1 MDLINKLPYFYNNG
15 YTKPIIDAEQIERDI
30 LVEEIADVLKQMYVS
45 TATWGLDYWE
55 EMLCLAKNTGKTY
68 DDRRSII
75 YARMRATRTTTVE
88 VVKQL
93 ADAFF
98 NSENVI
104 ITEYNKNY
112 MFHIEFE
119 NAFTRYVG
127 DPINTDIIDDA
138 IVDYAAAGDEE
149 VLVNCSNVEKVIDVY
164 KPAHLNYSFVFSI
177 KNKVEIDSDVKKGYS
192 TLPICNITKAGTWW
206 RSYGEGHLNKS
217 KVIKTKSY
225 TGHSQLAICGMFK
238 IKREYCN
245 GIISE
250 KTQIIRANA
259 TSKAIIGKA
268 IIGKATIGGE

>member
-55 EMLCLAKNTGKTY
+55 EMLCLPKNTGKTY

-177 KNKVEIDSDVKKGYS
+177 KNKVEIDSNVKKGYS
-192 TLPICNITKAGTWW
+192 TLPICNITKVGTWW
-206 RSYGEGHLNKS
+206 KSFGEGNLNKS
-217 KVIKTKSY
+217 KVIEAKSY
-225 TGHSQLAICGMFK
+225 TGYSQLVICGK
-238 IKREYCN
+238 YKSIIKNKQEYLN
-245 GIISE
+245 NSP
-250 KTQIIRANA
+250 
-259 TSKAIIGKA
+259 
-268 IIGKATIGGE
+268 TIGNAVIGYTRIGDMQL